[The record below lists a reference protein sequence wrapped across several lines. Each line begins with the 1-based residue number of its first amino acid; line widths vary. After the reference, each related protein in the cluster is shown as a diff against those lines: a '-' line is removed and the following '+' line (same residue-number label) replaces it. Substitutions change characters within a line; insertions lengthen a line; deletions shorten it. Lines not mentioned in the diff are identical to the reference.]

1 MKHTIELSIEDI
13 NRIVVEDL
21 QNTFK
26 WHLDDE
32 EAQRELMDAIE
43 VLLNQVIIAHGLFRE
58 VEMSEQIKSI
68 ESNNKREWVA
78 LTNDEIDDLWKTEY
92 FNLHYELA
100 RAIEAKLKERNNG

>member
-13 NRIVVEDL
+13 NRMVVEDL

-43 VLLNQVIIAHGLFRE
+43 VLLSYY
-58 VEMSEQIKSI
+58 MKS
-68 ESNNKREWVA
+68 SDYSAWFVSRGR
-78 LTNDEIDDLWKTEY
+78 DE
-92 FNLHYELA
+92 
-100 RAIEAKLKERNNG
+100 